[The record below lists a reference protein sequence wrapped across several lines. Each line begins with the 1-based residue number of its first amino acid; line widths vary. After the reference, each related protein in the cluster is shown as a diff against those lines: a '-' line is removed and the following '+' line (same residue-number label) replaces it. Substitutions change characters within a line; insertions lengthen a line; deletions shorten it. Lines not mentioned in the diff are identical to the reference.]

1 MRRVPYDIR
10 DPRSWPDATAVVRG
24 GVNLLD
30 EIKSALQRSGG
41 FSVISCP
48 DVAFTEL
55 AASVRN
61 NRLRRTTVKW
71 VLDAGGWLIPT
82 DGVGEPPNHCNL
94 FGLTAED
101 LDSILS
107 EPEVNPVPKEERWR
121 GTPT

>member
-1 MRRVPYDIR
+1 MPYDIR
-10 DPRSWPDATAVVRG
+10 DPRSWPDATVVVRG
-24 GVNLLD
+24 GVNLLE
-30 EIKSALQRSGG
+30 EIKSALQRFGG
-41 FSVISCP
+41 FSVVSWP
-48 DVAFTEL
+48 DVAFIDL

-61 NRLRRTTVKW
+61 NQLRRTTVKQ

-82 DGVGEPPNHCNL
+82 DGDGEPPNHCNL

-107 EPEVNPVPKEERWR
+107 EPEVNPVPKDKRWR